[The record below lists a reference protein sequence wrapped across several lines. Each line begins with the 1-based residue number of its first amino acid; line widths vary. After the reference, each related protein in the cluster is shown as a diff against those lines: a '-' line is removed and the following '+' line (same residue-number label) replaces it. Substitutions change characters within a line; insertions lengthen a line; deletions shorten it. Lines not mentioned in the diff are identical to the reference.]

1 MTTAT
6 LSKGTKTFSQ
16 AKFDKFVAQ
25 QVRSMS
31 KMRSKKH
38 RDFVNM
44 TDAAIQ
50 AAAEVM
56 ARCYNAGEC
65 YDWSVM

>member
-6 LSKGTKTFSQ
+6 LSKGIKTFSQ

-44 TDAAIQ
+44 SDDAIKV
-50 AAAEVM
+50 AAEMM

-65 YDWSVM
+65 YEWSVM